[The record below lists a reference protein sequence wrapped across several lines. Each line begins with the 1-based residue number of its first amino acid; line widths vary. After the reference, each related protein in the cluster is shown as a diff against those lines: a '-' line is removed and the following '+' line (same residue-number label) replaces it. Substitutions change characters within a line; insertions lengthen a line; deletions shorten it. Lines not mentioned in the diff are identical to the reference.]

1 MRPSKRLLAAVA
13 GLIAASLLSACLL
26 PGGDGEV
33 AEPAQSPTPE
43 VAADVIAEDTPES
56 QSPVES
62 SNAATAA
69 LPLPGALPTP
79 VPVTPVPHIYM
90 ALQPDGEGKPISA
103 IFAIDAARD
112 STPSD
117 DPAIRLT
124 PEYGRCNPHEMRSYT
139 FEAEAAA
146 APVASEADQVRGLT
160 VAKLPAFMAIAVTDK
175 MLATGLA
182 TTREQTR
189 ALNICTRKLW
199 EELVLSENEAAPIQ
213 Q

>member
-1 MRPSKRLLAAVA
+1 MQPPARLLAAMA

-26 PGGDGEV
+26 PGDGEV

-43 VAADVIAEDTPES
+43 VTTDVIAEDTPES
-56 QSPVES
+56 QSSAQS
-62 SNAATAA
+62 SNDATAA

-112 STPSD
+112 NTPSD

-124 PEYGRCNPHEMRSYT
+124 PESGRCNPHEMRSYT
-139 FEAEAAA
+139 FPAEAAA
-146 APVASEADQVRGLT
+146 APVASEADQLQGLT
-160 VAKLPAFMAIAVTDK
+160 VAKLPAFMAVAVTDK

-182 TTREQTR
+182 TDREQTR